1 MHISKAKNP
10 SRPESVSGF
19 GGRVETEPMR
29 ADPKTIAVFL
39 DASPSGDRRA
49 VRAATFAKRWDAH
62 LVGVHVVYKGTSP
75 HPALAYARSDKAIA
89 GVVAH
94 ERRIDEACECAMA
107 EVGDRFLAICAAADV
122 AGEFHPIKRDKTAE
136 AAIINSLHSD
146 LLIIGHPEPNGLPDE
161 LSADRILLA
170 SGVPLLIIPNAW
182 NGETIGSRVMI
193 SWNASPEAR
202 RAVSDAMCFLVAASS
217 VTALVVDPAGHKWLG
232 GAGTGCDIS
241 QHLERH
247 GVHAVVE
254 EAASRGRPK
263 AEVILDRAMRDG
275 CDLIVAG
282 AQNPAHLREILF
294 GGVTRTLLAKMPAP
308 VLISR

>member
-1 MHISKAKNP
+1 MHISEAKNP
-10 SRPESVSGF
+10 SRLGPVLGF
-19 GGRVETEPMR
+19 GERVETEAMR

-49 VRAATFAKRWDAH
+49 AHAATFAKRWDAH

-94 ERRIDEACECAMA
+94 ERRVDEACECAMA
-107 EVGDRFLAICAAADV
+107 EVGDRFLAICAEADV
-122 AGEFHPIKRDKTAE
+122 SGEFRPIKRDKTAD

-161 LSADRILLA
+161 ISADRILLA

-182 NGETIGSRVMI
+182 KGKTIGSRIMI

-202 RAVSDAMCFLVAASS
+202 RAVSDAMCFLVAAKS
-217 VTALVVDPAGHKWLG
+217 VTALVVDPASYKWLG
-232 GAGTGCDIS
+232 AGAGCDIT

-254 EAASRGRPK
+254 EVASRGRPK

-282 AQNPAHLREILF
+282 AQNPSHLREILF
-294 GGVTRTLLAKMPAP
+294 GSVTRTLLTKMPAP